1 VQAGILAAMCAT
13 CWTTAA
19 TAVTG
24 ATGLRVW
31 AANRRPEWLTDSRL
45 RVLTAALL
53 SLAVLVAAVRI

>member
-1 VQAGILAAMCAT
+1 MCAT

-45 RVLTAALL
+45 RVLTVALL